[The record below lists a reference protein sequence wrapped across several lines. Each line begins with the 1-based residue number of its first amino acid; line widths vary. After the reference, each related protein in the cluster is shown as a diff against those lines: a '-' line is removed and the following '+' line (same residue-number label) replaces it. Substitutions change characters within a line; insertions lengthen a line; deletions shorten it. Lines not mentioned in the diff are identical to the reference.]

1 MPDFEYIARET
12 TGNQVSGV
20 LTAASRQEALSTL
33 TARSLFPVSLDAT
46 ETPGAVGVLGQRR
59 VAARHLAVFYTQ
71 LADLLRSGVPLL
83 RSLELLEKQSSV
95 PALKRVVQD
104 VREKVADGTPLAE
117 AMRQH
122 PKVFGELG
130 VSMVRAGEEGGFL
143 EDVLKRIAT
152 FTEHQQELKSRVV
165 SAMVYPVFLL
175 VMGSIIV
182 MLILVFFVPKFEP
195 IFSRMKERDGLPWAT
210 ELLMSMSGN
219 MQTYGIV
226 VVALL
231 IGGFY
236 ALAKAIETETGR
248 RRFDLFRIRAVGFG
262 PIIRSLAI
270 ARFCRI
276 LGTLLHNGVPILQSL
291 RIAKDAT
298 GNVVLT
304 DAIADAAESVSEGKS
319 LAQPLAASHQFPVEI
334 VEMISVGEEANNL
347 EQVLINVADTMERR
361 TNRRLDMFV
370 RLLEPLLLLIM
381 AGIILFV
388 MIALLVPILQSS
400 SAF

>member
-1 MPDFEYIARET
+1 
-12 TGNQVSGV
+12 
-20 LTAASRQEALSTL
+20 
-33 TARSLFPVSLDAT
+33 
-46 ETPGAVGVLGQRR
+46 
-59 VAARHLAVFYTQ
+59 
-71 LADLLRSGVPLL
+71 
-83 RSLELLEKQSSV
+83 
-95 PALKRVVQD
+95 
-104 VREKVADGTPLAE
+104 
-117 AMRQH
+117 
-122 PKVFGELG
+122 VFGELS

-175 VMGSIIV
+175 TMGSIIV
-182 MLILVFFVPKFEP
+182 VLILVFFVPKFEP

-226 VVALL
+226 AVALL
-231 IGGFY
+231 IGGCY

-248 RRFDLFRIRAVGFG
+248 RRFDLLRIRAIGFG

-304 DAIADAAESVSEGKS
+304 DAIAAAAESVSAGKS

-347 EQVLINVADTMERR
+347 EQVLINVADTMEQR